1 MNSGGEPV
9 SASSIEVLA
18 RFAAGLSLENLPHEV
33 VERARACL
41 LDGIGC
47 ILGAW
52 GLPQGR
58 WIAGWT
64 GATGGTPEA
73 AIPGGSDRIPALT
86 AAFASGC
93 LINMLDFD
101 DTAPFAGHPGAG
113 VIPAVLAAAWRR
125 WHGKAAGGCAAGLP
139 FHAPG
144 RELLAAL
151 AAGYDVS
158 IRVAAAGRPSAERE
172 ARVRGHA
179 TWQTFGAAAAAGRML
194 GLNAGQMAHALALA
208 ALHAPVPFVGRW
220 YERPVDTLK
229 NNYGWVA
236 LGGLQSALL
245 AEEGWTGNVR
255 ILDGSGG
262 FWEMAGSDRWQPE
275 AVSEGLG
282 TSFRIMD
289 VGFKAYPACW
299 HLGTALGSLERIVQE
314 AGLHADAVAR
324 VRVVSIPRIMNFA
337 DWAPGSPF
345 DAQFSLPYASV
356 MVLLRVP
363 SGPQWFAPERLS
375 SADVHGLMSRIEIAV
390 DEGLPSGPPGRTPA
404 RVTVESTDG
413 TQWSEGASWPPGDP
427 TAPPSW
433 QEIVEKF
440 RRLAEVRLG
449 SGEIE
454 GVVGWVQ
461 GLGEHTQAHATEES
475 GRRGGRP

>member
-1 MNSGGEPV
+1 VAAP
-9 SASSIEVLA
+9 SIEVLA
-18 RFAAGLSLENLPHEV
+18 RFATGLSVESLPHEV
-33 VERARACL
+33 VERIRLCL

-52 GLPQGR
+52 ELPQGR
-58 WIAGWT
+58 WIAGWIE
-64 GATGGTPEA
+64 ATGGTPEA
-73 AIPGGSDRIPALT
+73 AIPGSSDRTSALA

-101 DTAPFAGHPGAG
+101 DTALFAGHPGAG

-125 WHGKAAGGCAAGLP
+125 CHGKVAGGCTAGLP
-139 FHAPG
+139 FHAPDH
-144 RELLAAL
+144 ELLAAL
-151 AAGYDVS
+151 AVGYEVS
-158 IRVAAAGRPSAERE
+158 IRVAEAGKPSAARE

-194 GLNAGQMAHALALA
+194 GLSAGQMSHALALA

-220 YERPVDTLK
+220 YERPISTLK

-245 AEEGWTGNVR
+245 AKEGWTGNVK

-262 FWEMAGSDRWQPE
+262 FWEMAGSDRWQAE
-275 AVSEGLG
+275 AVSQELG

-299 HLGTALGSLERIVQE
+299 HLGTALGSLERIVQK

-324 VRVVSIPRIMNFA
+324 VRVISTPRIMAFA
-337 DWAPGSPF
+337 DWAPKSLV
-345 DAQFSLPYASV
+345 DAQFSLPYASA
-356 MVLLRVP
+356 MVLLGVP
-363 SGPQWFAPERLS
+363 PGPQWFAPELLS
-375 SADVHGLMSRIEIAV
+375 SADVQELMSRIEIAV
-390 DEGLPSGPPGRTPA
+390 DEGLPSGLPGRTPA
-404 RVTVESTDG
+404 RVTVDTTGG
-413 TQWSEGASWPPGDP
+413 TQWSEEAAWPPGDP
-427 TAPPSW
+427 IIPPSR
-433 QEIVEKF
+433 QEITRKF

-449 SGEIE
+449 SDGTEEVIDW
-454 GVVGWVQ
+454 VV
-461 GLGEHTQAHATEES
+461 GLGEPT
-475 GRRGGRP
+475 